1 MTFPCCALVVAGPPI
16 PCALEMAAD
25 RLTQPGPETQARSHD
40 PRACNHG
47 TWRSYYPRLYA
58 VPSFGNMALAEDTLV
73 LGMEALDAWAMFYG
87 AKQGLIL
94 FSVCAQLWGRCSG
107 GGALGRPVA
116 IAASVFAQ
124 GSRRR
129 STLGRFVGTRQ
140 VLGAASTV
148 CAPWPRWCRC
158 HLLDVVLLFAPG
170 CGRGGRPPCP
180 CYAPGRGGAAAALV
194 PLCAVCA
201 PLTKVLLHR
210 VPLGMEPS
218 AGGHGPG
225 RMGCLFHGCPGERGE
240 AFSGY
245 RGGA

>member
-129 STLGRFVGTRQ
+129 STPGRFVGMRQ
-140 VLGAASTV
+140 VLGGGERRVRPLAEVVPLPPPGRCPPHRSRMR
-148 CAPWPRWCRC
+148 PRWAPPMP
-158 HLLDVVLLFAPG
+158 LAEVVLLPH
-170 CGRGGRPPCP
+170 
-180 CYAPGRGGAAAALV
+180 LS
-194 PLCAVCA
+194 LCVLCMCA
-201 PLTKVLLHR
+201 PLTKVLLHG
-210 VPLGMEPS
+210 VPLGMEPP

-225 RMGCLFHGCPGERGE
+225 RMGCLCHGPWVP
-240 AFSGY
+240 S
-245 RGGA
+245 